1 MPRVAPR
8 VASNTP
14 PPWANRPAR
23 CPCPFVVL
31 ASRRRARDTLDRAFP
46 RDRLF
51 AAESA
56 REKAPSAK
64 PSRSRGCRVSGARAA
79 RRGRRAS
86 QSSASR
92 SCGFRARPGRKLF
105 RCGANAPAAIRRFGY
120 FPAVRVYPP
129 LLLAGR
135 RRRTARSRAR
145 EPRMRMKYRAW
156 RARGR
161 SASARAACRG
171 GARTP
176 GDHHRSRRRQ
186 KRRRPASE
194 QWRGRFHSDDRG
206 VLL

>member
-1 MPRVAPR
+1 MPR
-8 VASNTP
+8 VASNTSP
-14 PPWANRPAR
+14 LPWANRHAR
-23 CPCPFVVL
+23 CRCPFVVL

-120 FPAVRVYPP
+120 FPAVRMYPP

-135 RRRTARSRAR
+135 RRRSARFPRAR
-145 EPRMRMKYRAW
+145 ATDADEIQGLA
-156 RARGR
+156 G
-161 SASARAACRG
+161 ARAQRV
-171 GARTP
+171 GARRVP
-176 GDHHRSRRRQ
+176 RRRAHTW
-186 KRRRPASE
+186 RPSPIKAEAEAPAPRQRALARKISF
-194 QWRGRFHSDDRG
+194 GRFG
-206 VLL
+206 VSYCN